1 MLNNDWELIKTVT
14 AEYSTCTDFD
24 LSEIIEDYNN
34 DNNTKY
40 KLEDIKDIWIKRNV
54 IHLEMNDWKEID
66 CEWYDIDSDYK
77 RPDIILYNQF

>member
-1 MLNNDWELIKTVT
+1 MLNDDWELIKTVT

-34 DNNTKY
+34 DNNSTY

-54 IHLEMNDWKEID
+54 IHIIMNDDTEVEYSW
-66 CEWYDIDSDYK
+66 DIPDSDYK
-77 RPDIILYNQF
+77 RPDYTLYNQF